1 MAVGKALL
9 RRWIDEVWT
18 NGDVGLLDQL
28 HTPGFRDR
36 TGNPGVTPDTA
47 GMKQF
52 ILRFRAA
59 FPDAVITI
67 EDMVAE
73 GDRVAARWTMRGTH
87 TGEFNGIPATGRPF
101 TMAGFGLMR
110 IQDGRI
116 AELWHLEDDLA
127 VLRQLGIIP
136 APG

>member
-1 MAVGKALL
+1 MPAGNSLL
-9 RRWIDEVWT
+9 RRWSDEVWT
-18 NGDVGLLDQL
+18 HGDVGLLDEL
-28 HTPGFRDR
+28 HAAGFRDC

-59 FPDAVITI
+59 FPDAVLTI
-67 EDMVAE
+67 EDTVAE

-87 TGEFNGIPATGRPF
+87 IGEFNGMPATGRPV
-101 TMAGFGLMR
+101 TMAGFVLMH

-136 APG
+136 SPA